1 MELIFKDGERE
12 RAREVFNGMNALFPT
27 DSVGKEY
34 GVTIQITDPAIA
46 QMFIAELMWR
56 QDTKIDPGFKVMA
69 VHYNSFLDK
78 SETRQ
83 QLIEAI
89 DKVLGTS

>member
-1 MELIFKDGERE
+1 
-12 RAREVFNGMNALFPT
+12 
-27 DSVGKEY
+27 
-34 GVTIQITDPAIA
+34 
-46 QMFIAELMWR
+46 MWR

-69 VHYNSFLDK
+69 VHYNSLLNK